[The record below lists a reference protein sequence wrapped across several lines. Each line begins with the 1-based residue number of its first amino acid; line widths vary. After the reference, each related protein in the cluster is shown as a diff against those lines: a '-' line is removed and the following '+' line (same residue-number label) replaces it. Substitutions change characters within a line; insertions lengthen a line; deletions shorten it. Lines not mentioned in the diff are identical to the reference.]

1 MSGSIPPSFIREIV
15 DLTDIVNLIE
25 SYLPLKKKG
34 KDHWGLCPFCDDGSN
49 PSFSVSSQKQF
60 YYCFK
65 CRSTGNVIG
74 FLEAF
79 EGLGF
84 VESIEALASKA
95 GIEIPYEKSFKQTE
109 DREPVFE
116 VLKSASNYYKDCL
129 ADSKQ
134 AKHVQNYIKEERK
147 VSGTTCKRFEVGYAP
162 NSWNSLHSY
171 LTNKGFSED
180 LQIKAGLIKRNKEKK
195 PFDVFRDRLMFPIKD
210 RKARVVGFGGRVMN
224 PEDQPK
230 YLNTGDTPIF
240 QKGRELYGL
249 SEALKDRKNLNK
261 IYVVEGY
268 MDVIAMSE
276 KGINNSV
283 ATLGIATNRFHT
295 QVLLQ
300 VVNEVIFCFDGDD
313 AGRGAAWGALKNVLP
328 VVTDGAEIRF
338 LFLPE
343 GEDPASLLEKEN
355 KEVFEA
361 RTEESKL
368 LSEYFIE
375 RLSKA
380 IGTSSLESKAS
391 LASRA
396 MFFLSSMPESSIKK
410 LLETEVSK
418 ITGLSKE
425 DIEKNSHA
433 KAVRQ
438 NKESKFTSTAR
449 REDGEDNTFEPG
461 GIIAKAISV
470 LVTFPDLVSEIGS
483 TEWITELSRPEGN
496 LLVQVINYFKET
508 PNGQVADLLST
519 MDPDSASFIGSL
531 LSTSPLIEKK
541 NSQKY
546 FKDCLGAIKRSN
558 SSKRILELKDQYKKE
573 KLSGDET
580 FELQKHLLSSL
591 DVLNEEDK
599 ELLKELSQK

>member
-300 VVNEVIFCFDGDD
+300 IVNEVIFCFDGDD

>member
-65 CRSTGNVIG
+65 CRSTGNVIS

-300 VVNEVIFCFDGDD
+300 IVNEVIFCFDGDD

-375 RLSKA
+375 RLSNA

>member
-1 MSGSIPPSFIREIV
+1 
-15 DLTDIVNLIE
+15 
-25 SYLPLKKKG
+25 
-34 KDHWGLCPFCDDGSN
+34 
-49 PSFSVSSQKQF
+49 
-60 YYCFK
+60 
-65 CRSTGNVIG
+65 
-74 FLEAF
+74 
-79 EGLGF
+79 
-84 VESIEALASKA
+84 
-95 GIEIPYEKSFKQTE
+95 
-109 DREPVFE
+109 
-116 VLKSASNYYKDCL
+116 
-129 ADSKQ
+129 
-134 AKHVQNYIKEERK
+134 
-147 VSGTTCKRFEVGYAP
+147 
-162 NSWNSLHSY
+162 
-171 LTNKGFSED
+171 
-180 LQIKAGLIKRNKEKK
+180 
-195 PFDVFRDRLMFPIKD
+195 MFPIKD